1 MAKKAEEREE
11 PQAEPYWPV
20 AACEIPAGDVVI
32 KLAPADGPIALVI
45 GSPARVANRHALD
58 ARCTVQWLPL
68 LDNGRF
74 TVQLVSGK
82 VAGGQVLHAGKTV
95 GFALK
100 HGETVECLLP
110 VAGE

>member
-1 MAKKAEEREE
+1 MAK
-11 PQAEPYWPV
+11 QAEPHKAPQSSPYWPV

-32 KLAPADGPIALVI
+32 KLEAAAGPVALII

-95 GFALK
+95 NFTLRP
-100 HGETVECLLP
+100 GEVAECQL
-110 VAGE
+110 

>member
-1 MAKKAEEREE
+1 MAKQAEPRVA

-32 KLAPADGPIALVI
+32 KLAPADGPIALII

-68 LDNGRF
+68 LDNGRC

-82 VAGGQVLHAGKTV
+82 VAGGQLVHAGKTV
-95 GFALK
+95 GFALRP
-100 HGETVECLLP
+100 GEVAECQL
-110 VAGE
+110 